1 MELFPESQIND
12 GSLKTEILEE
22 RLMIEARGI
31 EKSFG
36 SKKVLDNLDFTLPE
50 GKIYAVCGNNGAGKS
65 VFLRIITGLVYPD
78 KGTIRVNGIQVGKEV
93 EFPPS
98 VGSLIDQP
106 GFLLSESGFRNL
118 ELLATI
124 NGKVGREA
132 IRATMDFVGLD
143 PNERKPVRTYSV
155 GMRQRLGL
163 AQAIMEDPALLIL
176 DEPTAGLDF
185 DAQLEIYEY
194 LIQLRRQG
202 KTILITS
209 HSLNEV
215 KLLCDKAF
223 QIRDKRLEVMKQ
235 IDSTKSYR

>member
-1 MELFPESQIND
+1 
-12 GSLKTEILEE
+12 
-22 RLMIEARGI
+22 MI
-31 EKSFG
+31 
-36 SKKVLDNLDFTLPE
+36 T
-50 GKIYAVCGNNGAGKS
+50 
-65 VFLRIITGLVYPD
+65 
-78 KGTIRVNGIQVGKEV
+78 
-93 EFPPS
+93 
-98 VGSLIDQP
+98 
-106 GFLLSESGFRNL
+106 
-118 ELLATI
+118 
-124 NGKVGREA
+124 GKVGREA

-143 PNERKPVRTYSV
+143 PDERKSVRTYSV